1 MLALLPGPALSA
13 VAPPT
18 VTLTMTFSRRE
29 QGGPGGG
36 RRRDERRGEGREAR
50 RQTARLR
57 LLRPQ
62 TDLALVKLF

>member
-29 QGGPGGG
+29 QGGPAGGEEA
-36 RRRDERRGEGREAR
+36 RREERRGKRGEKANSKIKATEA
-50 RQTARLR
+50 
-57 LLRPQ
+57 
-62 TDLALVKLF
+62 TD